1 MPLKLEII
9 EKHSD
14 HKKQSDPSESLI
26 TTKLHENLIH
36 TTTQS
41 LIFFQTPSQV
51 GRKTRREII
60 I

>member
-1 MPLKLEII
+1 
-9 EKHSD
+9 
-14 HKKQSDPSESLI
+14 
-26 TTKLHENLIH
+26 LIH

-60 I
+60 IWLVNIYDDGIVLSYNILSL